1 MLTHCQHC
9 KKTYSTDVE
18 ILCHPHR
25 DRLCSHC
32 GEMLGK
38 LKRLGDDFLVLGG
51 HKKVYEQERFWSWK
65 LGVWICSIVLAAQI
79 YIFEK
84 DNIIH
89 NAKARIW
96 LEKICDSL
104 KCQLPTYKNGDD
116 FEVMF
121 GNLQQTK
128 HQYYTFQ
135 AVISNQGLFEQPH
148 PTIKLNLLTL
158 SGKSF
163 AQRVFTP
170 QEYMNTTINK
180 LIAPSKTIEISMK
193 IAKPEQTVGGYSF
206 ELI

>member
-32 GEMLGK
+32 EEMLGK
-38 LKRLGDDFLVLGG
+38 LKRLGDDFLVLGQPR
-51 HKKVYEQERFWSWK
+51 KVYQQERFWSWK
-65 LGVWICSIVLAAQI
+65 LGVWLCSIALATQI
-79 YIFEK
+79 YMFEK
-84 DNIIH
+84 DRIIQ
-89 NAKARIW
+89 NSQVRIW

-104 KCQLPTYKNGDD
+104 TCQLPIYKNSDD

-121 GNLQQTK
+121 GNFQQTQ
-128 HQYYTFQ
+128 HQYYIFQ
-135 AVISNQGLFEQPH
+135 AVISNQGLFEQQYPH
-148 PTIKLNLLTL
+148 IKLNLLTL

-163 AQRVFTP
+163 AQRVFSP
-170 QEYMNTTINK
+170 QEYMGKNPHK
-180 LIAPSKTIEISMK
+180 LIASSKTIEVSMK
-193 IAKPEQTVGGYSF
+193 IAKPEQVVGGYTF